1 MILYLLVFSSTIVIY
16 QVMVNQIFK
25 AFFHSFLFFLPAL
38 QALLH
43 GLVTNTTC
51 KTLEL
56 KGNGIQGAGT
66 EALAKV
72 LKRNQTLRK

>member
-1 MILYLLVFSSTIVIY
+1 MIVIY
-16 QVMVNQIFK
+16 QRMVKNK
-25 AFFHSFLFFLPAL
+25 LNTLSFFSSIHFSFIKAL

-43 GLVTNTTC
+43 GLVTNTAC

-56 KGNGIQGAGT
+56 KGNGIHGAGT

>member
-1 MILYLLVFSSTIVIY
+1 M
-16 QVMVNQIFK
+16 
-25 AFFHSFLFFLPAL
+25 
-38 QALLH
+38 
-43 GLVTNTTC
+43 TNTTC

-72 LKRNQTLRK
+72 LRRNQTLRKWVSSRDEKKKKK